1 MGGPNATDDLR
12 EGHLTQTW
20 LAASD
25 DPEARSTGGYWHHR
39 RRLDPHPTA
48 GDEDFQDAL
57 LASLEESEDQGRR
70 AAEGAQDDSGDDAE
84 DPGSIPSSQPFSP
97 DGR

>member
-1 MGGPNATDDLR
+1 MARLWPGVVANAVDPGWVPTRMGGPDATDDLR

-25 DPEARSTGGYWHHR
+25 DPQALTTGGYWHHR

-48 GDEDFQDAL
+48 GDEGFQGAL
-57 LASLEESEDQGRR
+57 LASLEEYTDVPLR
-70 AAEGAQDDSGDDAE
+70 
-84 DPGSIPSSQPFSP
+84 
-97 DGR
+97 